1 MVDPNFML
9 IGAQKSGTSWLAE
22 MLKQHPEI
30 YVPEK
35 KELHFFN
42 LKSNYARGIEW
53 YRGQFEG
60 WAGQPRVGDCTPN
73 YLWELNATEAFQST
87 FRNHDQSPISFQTFD
102 ILNRNVAK
110 RVWQHYP
117 ELKLIVTLR
126 NPVNRS
132 ISGFMHAIRARRI
145 SPRSRILDVCGQ
157 EGILGMSIYYQ
168 QLMEWMKFFPTERF
182 LFLVYEE
189 DIRQNKSETL
199 RRVFRHLEVDRDFE
213 VDNPAVIR
221 NERACNLYMYLN
233 YYAPWL
239 PSARINRISALRRF
253 NFPPIRV
260 TDSDRAKLYDF
271 FQSEYGK
278 LEELLG
284 RSLAAWEPG

>member
-9 IGAQKSGTSWLAE
+9 IGAQKCGTSWLAA

-42 LKSNYARGIEW
+42 VNSNYARGIEW
-53 YRGQFEG
+53 YRKQFEG
-60 WAGQPRVGDCTPN
+60 WAGQPRVGDCTPA
-73 YLWELNATEAFQST
+73 YLWERDATEAFQNT
-87 FRNHDQSPISFQTFD
+87 FRNHDQSPISFSTHDF
-102 ILNRNVAK
+102 LNRNNAK
-110 RVWQHYP
+110 RVWRHYP
-117 ELKLIVTLR
+117 DLKLIVTLR
-126 NPVNRS
+126 DPVQRS
-132 ISGFMHAIRARRI
+132 ISGFMHSIRARRI

-157 EGILGMSIYYQ
+157 HGILEMSIYYQ
-168 QLMEWMKFFPTERF
+168 QLMEWMKFFPKEKF

-189 DIRQNKSETL
+189 DIRRNKSETL
-199 RRVFRHLEVDRDFE
+199 RKVFRHLEVDPDFDAVNPE
-213 VDNPAVIR
+213 VTH

-239 PSARINRISALRRF
+239 PSGRLNRISALRRY
-253 NFPPIRV
+253 NFPTIRV

-271 FQSEYGK
+271 FRPEYSR

-284 RSLAAWEPG
+284 RSLAVWEPG